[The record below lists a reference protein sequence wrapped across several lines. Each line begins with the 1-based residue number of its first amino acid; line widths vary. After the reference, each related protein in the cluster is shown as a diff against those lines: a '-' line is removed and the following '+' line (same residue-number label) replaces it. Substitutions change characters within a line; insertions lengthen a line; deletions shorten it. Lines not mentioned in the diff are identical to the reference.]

1 MLDVPL
7 FKDIKCLGANALLKN
22 VRPVFGFAYSAF
34 WDVSKF
40 ISSLDMSFNKLAFV
54 RCYGVLIGL
63 FNRYSRPQSRI
74 S

>member
-1 MLDVPL
+1 MLRGERSL
-7 FKDIKCLGANALLKN
+7 EE
-22 VRPVFGFAYSAF
+22 RSPVFGFAYSAF
-34 WDVSKF
+34 WNVSKF

-63 FNRYSRPQSRI
+63 FNRYSRPQSRK